1 MRAEDPEVQFREK
14 VQEVPPSAY
23 AAVCTH
29 RTCCQSLWRLHC
41 QGVNLEVAGVP
52 GPPRC
57 LNQTPS
63 KGQKAFAH
71 HLPQGELHPPPR
83 PHTQRK
89 ERHHKDGPE
98 QIREREEREERNP
111 RVNNTKKEKTR
122 LGREENKLKVIKQGR
137 DISRVEARRK
147 NSQVFMRDVLKMCKR
162 TLKCSQLS
170 LMDPLSLLISKSPCI
185 ISVPFFFYLLLL
197 AGLAASS

>member
-71 HLPQGELHPPPR
+71 RLPQGELPPR
-83 PHTQRK
+83 PGPIPRGKKDITKMDRNRYVRERK
-89 ERHHKDGPE
+89 ERRGIPE
-98 QIREREEREERNP
+98 
-111 RVNNTKKEKTR
+111 
-122 LGREENKLKVIKQGR
+122 
-137 DISRVEARRK
+137 
-147 NSQVFMRDVLKMCKR
+147 
-162 TLKCSQLS
+162 
-170 LMDPLSLLISKSPCI
+170 
-185 ISVPFFFYLLLL
+185 
-197 AGLAASS
+197 